1 MTTQVRTFDCPWCG
15 AISPVPADHL
25 GEHFPCP
32 ECRQATK
39 LTSKNTSNRPPT
51 APPPDAP
58 HTSGHRTFDCPWC
71 GAIAPIP
78 ASHLGERFHCP
89 ECGKETKLTPT
100 NTRSAA
106 LTAPPPDA
114 PHVEAKGGARGV
126 LVAVALV
133 TLGAAVWFFAGR
145 RSEPT
150 PSAASA
156 ERPYVGRTGTDR
168 PEPPPV
174 DEPPEAPPAAPAP
187 PVPAPGTA
195 PAAMTEPPPPAAPTP
210 PDVERV
216 ARQAEVAEAVEAA
229 AEATRRHEAALAAL
243 SAHLAA
249 HPGADR
255 AAADAAAFD
264 TLRAER
270 ARLATGATTVAAVRA
285 ARTAVVA
292 YVEADPARVALAD
305 RVLAW
310 LRSDLDGREA
320 ASAATWRDL
329 HWSGDGVDRALAAL
343 TNAASAAAVPPPADL
358 VRAEA
363 DLRRAREEAT
373 RRADAARALLEAA
386 GAPR

>member
-25 GEHFPCP
+25 GEHYPCP

-39 LTSKNTSNRPPT
+39 LTPKNTSNRPPT

-114 PHVEAKGGARGV
+114 PHVEVKGGGRGV

-145 RSEPT
+145 PSEPT

-156 ERPYVGRTGTDR
+156 ERPDIGRKGADR
-168 PEPPPV
+168 PEPPPLA
-174 DEPPEAPPAAPAP
+174 DPPEAPPAAPAP
-187 PVPAPGTA
+187 SVPA

-216 ARQAEVAEAVEAA
+216 ALQAELAKATEAA
-229 AEATRRHEAALAAL
+229 AEATRRHEEARAALA
-243 SAHLAA
+243 AHLAA
-249 HPGADR
+249 HPDADR
-255 AAADAAAFD
+255 AAADAVGFD

-270 ARLATGATTVAAVRA
+270 ARLATGAATVAASRA
-285 ARTAVVA
+285 ARTAMVA
-292 YVEADPARVALAD
+292 FVEADPARVALAD

-310 LRSDLDGREA
+310 LRTDLDGREA
-320 ASAATWRDL
+320 ASAASWRDL
-329 HWSGDGVDRALAAL
+329 HWSGDGVDRALSAL
-343 TNAASAAAVPPPADL
+343 TNAAAAAAVPPPADL

-363 DLRRAREEAT
+363 DLRLAREAAT
-373 RRADAARALLEAA
+373 RRADEARARLEAA
-386 GAPR
+386 PAPR

>member
-25 GEHFPCP
+25 GEHYPCP

-39 LTSKNTSNRPPT
+39 LTPKNTSNRPPT

-114 PHVEAKGGARGV
+114 PHVEVKGGGRGV

-145 RSEPT
+145 PSEPT

-156 ERPYVGRTGTDR
+156 ERPDIGRKGADR
-168 PEPPPV
+168 PEPPPLA
-174 DEPPEAPPAAPAP
+174 DPPEAPPAAPAP
-187 PVPAPGTA
+187 SAPA

-216 ARQAEVAEAVEAA
+216 ALQAELAKATEAA
-229 AEATRRHEAALAAL
+229 AEATRRHEEARAALA
-243 SAHLAA
+243 AHLAA
-249 HPGADR
+249 HPDADR
-255 AAADAAAFD
+255 AAADAVGFD

-270 ARLATGATTVAAVRA
+270 ARLATGAATVAASRA
-285 ARTAVVA
+285 ARTAMVA
-292 YVEADPARVALAD
+292 FVEADPARVALAD

-310 LRSDLDGREA
+310 LRTDLDGREA
-320 ASAATWRDL
+320 ASAASWRDL
-329 HWSGDGVDRALAAL
+329 HWSGDGVDRALSAL
-343 TNAASAAAVPPPADL
+343 TNAAAAAAVPPPADL

-363 DLRRAREEAT
+363 DLRLAREAAT
-373 RRADAARALLEAA
+373 RRADEARARLEAA
-386 GAPR
+386 PAPR